1 VLDLL
6 YIEIV
11 DEINSAAVICFEFNG
26 KKCQWNHNFPKLSEN
41 QKSKYR
47 G

>member
-1 VLDLL
+1 MDTDGNPEVLDLL

-26 KKCQWNHNFPKLSEN
+26 KKCQ
-41 QKSKYR
+41 
-47 G
+47 